1 MQFIKKLVI
10 LNGKAGRATLILEKN
25 GFGVWGRLNLFD
37 ASATDYKLVIISG
50 NMFVKSVEK
59 GKSVFTFELGEI
71 NYAEIHVALVSDKVV
86 MCGSNC
92 AKKMS
97 ESEIMSAL
105 KSRGEAIKRQADFV
119 TFSNTGRNAVD
130 YFKEIA
136 PPRYNDFA
144 IAEKNYY
151 PAYVEF
157 GQESAATNDEK
168 QNCVVKESEAKSDD
182 EKADESENRKTEKAE
197 NMQKSALPCSLE
209 RQFLLRMQFE
219 GGESRRVAATEESVC
234 EFKERKNETQKGN
247 TVKPQER
254 HILNSLKTD
263 AFQAAKPVGRRAT
276 YFERSS
282 AQIQKLLSSNE
293 RFAVAERLIPGSKFV
308 KINYDKRRY
317 YIVGALGEDYICY
330 GVPASYSAVPPEPMF
345 DYAKWL
351 PLSPDKPTGDGFWM
365 MYQDGVTGE
374 TLKNR

>member
-25 GFGVWGRLNLFD
+25 GFGVWGKLNLFD
-37 ASATDYKLVIISG
+37 ALTTDCKLVIISG
-50 NMFVKSVEK
+50 DMFVKSVEK
-59 GKSVFTFELGEI
+59 GKSVFTFELGEV
-71 NYAEIHVALVSDKVV
+71 NYGEIHVALVSDKVV
-86 MCGSNC
+86 MYGSNC

-119 TFSNTGRNAVD
+119 TFSDTSRNAVD

-144 IAEKNYY
+144 LAEKNYY
-151 PAYVEF
+151 PAYVKF
-157 GQESAATNDEK
+157 GQEAATNDEK
-168 QNCVVKESEAKSDD
+168 QNRAVNESEVKSDG
-182 EKADESENRKTEKAE
+182 EAAGKTENRKPEKTE
-197 NMQKSALPCSLE
+197 NMSKPALPCSLE
-209 RQFLLRMQFE
+209 RQFLLRMQFDAGE
-219 GGESRRVAATEESVC
+219 GRRVAATKESVC
-234 EFKERKNETQKGN
+234 EFSEQKSETQKDN
-247 TVKPQER
+247 AVKSQER

-293 RFAVAERLIPGSKFV
+293 RFTVAERLIPGSKFV
-308 KINYDKRRY
+308 KINYDGRRY

-330 GVPASYSAVPPEPMF
+330 GVPASYSAVPPEPMC